1 MATRL
6 IQNGRVWDGNCFFY
20 GDIFTENDKIAEI
33 APRIDRKAD
42 FVYDATGKTVTAG
55 MVDAHIHM
63 RVVAGE
69 PYGIPPEI
77 ACFPFGVT
85 AAADAG
91 RVKGE
96 PAVFDAFQ
104 VKNVVFPTA
113 LIRGNEPNFS
123 KLEETIAR
131 FGDKVVG
138 VKVYFDASLC
148 EVTDITPLA
157 KICAFAKERGLR
169 VMVHCAHSPT
179 PMAEILETLNPGDL
193 LTHAFHGAENNA
205 AEDDFVSM
213 KAAQA
218 RGVLIDTGFAANF
231 HTDYRVFRAAI
242 EAGVI
247 PDTISTDIT
256 KSSAFTRGGRYG
268 LTMAMSMAR
277 HMGMQEEDIFRAVT
291 TTPAKALGR
300 EAWGRLTEGSC
311 ADLAVLEYTDEGF
324 AITDHAGNT
333 IESQTGYRC
342 ALTLADGWIVYR
354 K

>member
-6 IQNGRVWDGNCFFY
+6 IQNGRIWDGNCFFY

-33 APRIDRKAD
+33 APRISRTAD
-42 FVYDATGKTVTAG
+42 FVYDAAGKTVTAG
-55 MVDAHIHM
+55 MVDAHMHM

-69 PYGIPPEI
+69 SYGISPEI

-96 PAVFDAFQ
+96 PAVLDAFQ

-113 LIRGNEPNFS
+113 LIRGNQPNFP

-157 KICAFAKERGLR
+157 AICAFAKERGLR

-179 PMAEILETLNPGDL
+179 PMAEILATLNPGDI
-193 LTHAFHGAENNA
+193 LTHVFHGAENNA
-205 AEDDFVSM
+205 AEDGFTSM
-213 KAAQA
+213 KEAQA
-218 RGVLIDTGFAANF
+218 RGVVIDTGFAGSF
-231 HTDYRVFRAAI
+231 HTDYRIFRQAI

-268 LTMAMSMAR
+268 MTMCMSMAKQA
-277 HMGMQEEDIFRAVT
+277 GMPEEAIFRAVT
-291 TTPAKALGR
+291 TNPAKALGQ
-300 EAWGRLTEGSC
+300 EGWGRLTEGGC
-311 ADLAVLEYTDEGF
+311 ADLAVLEETSEGF
-324 AITDHAGNT
+324 AITDKAGNT
-333 IESQTGYRC
+333 LESKTCWRSV
-342 ALTLADGWIVYR
+342 LTVADGLVVY
-354 K
+354 KD